1 MISEAVSAPRTP
13 RGRRNGLVPLASACW
28 PESADDRLPAL
39 PGFIESTFS
48 PLVAAAAER
57 CLQRVHGAPPVPAER
72 GARTALIIS
81 SANGDVAMAAR
92 VDEAVVGGPR
102 LGPLHFFQAVP
113 NAVAGHVAARW
124 GLGGPV
130 VCLGSPRA
138 AFDVATLLIADG
150 DADEALVICVSPSPV
165 DGSMALLVKGARDE

>member
-1 MISEAVSAPRTP
+1 MA
-13 RGRRNGLVPLASACW
+13 LVPLASGCW
-28 PESADDRLPAL
+28 PESAEDRLPAL

-57 CLQRVHGAPPVPAER
+57 CLRHAHGAPPVPAER

-81 SANGDVAMAAR
+81 SSNGDVAMAAR
-92 VDEAVVGGPR
+92 VVDAVAGGPR

-130 VCLGSPRA
+130 VCLGSPRS
-138 AFDVATLLIADG
+138 AFDVANLLIADG
-150 DADEALVICVSPSPV
+150 DADEVLVICVSQSPV
-165 DGSMALLVKGARDE
+165 DSAMALLVKGAGNE

>member
-1 MISEAVSAPRTP
+1 MSIATP
-13 RGRRNGLVPLASACW
+13 SRLSTALTPLASGCW

-57 CLQRVHGAPPVPAER
+57 CLQRVHGTAPVPVER
-72 GARTALIIS
+72 GARTALIIA
-81 SANGDVAMAAR
+81 SANGDAAMAAR
-92 VDEAVVGGPR
+92 VDAAVAGGPR

-130 VCLGSPRA
+130 VCLGSARA
-138 AFDVATLLIADG
+138 AFDVAALLLADG
-150 DADEALVICVSPSPV
+150 DADEAIVIFVTQSPV
-165 DGSMALLVKGARDE
+165 DGAMALLVKGARDE

>member
-1 MISEAVSAPRTP
+1 MSTTSRVRPRIA
-13 RGRRNGLVPLASACW
+13 LVPLAAGCW
-28 PESADDRLPAL
+28 PESADDQLPAL

-72 GARTALIIS
+72 GARTALIIAS
-81 SANGDVAMAAR
+81 PNGDVAMAAR
-92 VDEAVVGGPR
+92 VDDAVAGGPR

-113 NAVAGHVAARW
+113 NAVAGYVAARW
-124 GLGGPV
+124 GLGGPM

-138 AFDVATLLIADG
+138 AFDVAALLIADG
-150 DADEALVICVSPSPV
+150 DADEALVIHVGGSSV
-165 DGSMALLVKGARDE
+165 DGSMALLVKGAGDE